1 MKLKVE
7 GHPDLVRDSR
17 SKAIINVNR
26 GAMIEHAEKR
36 QVKVSIQ
43 SLSDEINE
51 IREDFKEIK
60 EMLKHMVS
68 KGQ

>member
-17 SKAIINVNR
+17 SKAIINTNR
-26 GAMIEHAEKR
+26 NAMIEHAEKR